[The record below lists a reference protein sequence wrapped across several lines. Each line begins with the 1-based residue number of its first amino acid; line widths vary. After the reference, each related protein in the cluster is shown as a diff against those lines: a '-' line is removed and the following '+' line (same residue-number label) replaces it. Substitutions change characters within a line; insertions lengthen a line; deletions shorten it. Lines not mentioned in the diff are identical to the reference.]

1 MVEGHDVEALSKA
14 FYDASTVKG
23 RPTCI
28 LAKTFKGKGIP
39 GIKKNY
45 NQYSQRHFSYE
56 SIEELSWDAI
66 FEFLKIDKSLKIK
79 EISGHVKNVKKCQVE
94 FQKNMHFLVR
104 YL

>member
-39 GIKKNY
+39 GIKKKIIT
-45 NQYSQRHFSYE
+45 
-56 SIEELSWDAI
+56 SIHRGILV
-66 FEFLKIDKSLKIK
+66 IK
-79 EISGHVKNVKKCQVE
+79 V
-94 FQKNMHFLVR
+94 
-104 YL
+104 

>member
-39 GIKKNY
+39 GIKKIITSFY
-45 NQYSQRHFSYE
+45 RG
-56 SIEELSWDAI
+56 I
-66 FEFLKIDKSLKIK
+66 
-79 EISGHVKNVKKCQVE
+79 
-94 FQKNMHFLVR
+94 LVMKV
-104 YL
+104 

>member
-39 GIKKNY
+39 GIKKIIT
-45 NQYSQRHFSYE
+45 
-56 SIEELSWDAI
+56 SIHRDILV
-66 FEFLKIDKSLKIK
+66 IK
-79 EISGHVKNVKKCQVE
+79 V
-94 FQKNMHFLVR
+94 
-104 YL
+104 